1 MFTRRRVKSRRS
13 SLRNVNRW
21 IDKRMPFR
29 LFLIVSMLVSINFRE
44 NSLTMVNETE
54 EITDETAE
62 TEAEEIID
70 PPDIDSKYRMIIL
83 AAQRSKQLQRG
94 AIARVDLDIRK
105 TKPTRIAMK
114 EFQEKKVNFEI
125 LEN

>member
-1 MFTRRRVKSRRS
+1 
-13 SLRNVNRW
+13 
-21 IDKRMPFR
+21 
-29 LFLIVSMLVSINFRE
+29 
-44 NSLTMVNETE
+44 MVNQTE
-54 EITDETAE
+54 IEEGEEVA
-62 TEAEEIID
+62 EIID
-70 PPDIDSKYRMIIL
+70 PPAIDSKYRMIIL

-94 AIARVDLDIRK
+94 AISRVDLDMRK